1 MHTLRL
7 VVNLRPDS
15 ASGQARATENEIVPP
30 LREREGSRDVVASMP
45 EGAEQ
50 CRRAGRQGGVEAPD
64 NVIVG
69 LPKVETFEAS
79 ASTFRE
85 IAAKAA

>member
-1 MHTLRL
+1 MHSRRPAMNL
-7 VVNLRPDS
+7 VPDS
-15 ASGQARATENEIVPP
+15 ASGPARVSGNKIIHLPGKRRG
-30 LREREGSRDVVASMP
+30 LSDVVASIP
-45 EGAEQ
+45 ADAEE
-50 CRRAGRQGGVEAPD
+50 RRGTGRQESSQEPD

-79 ASTFRE
+79 DCTFRE

>member
-1 MHTLRL
+1 MHSRRPAM
-7 VVNLRPDS
+7 NLTPDS
-15 ASGQARATENEIVPP
+15 ASGPARVSGNNIIHMPGKRKG
-30 LREREGSRDVVASMP
+30 LRDIVASIP
-45 EGAEQ
+45 EDAEE
-50 CRRAGRQGGVEAPD
+50 CRGAGRQESPKEPD

-79 ASTFRE
+79 DCTFRE